1 MKSRFLIGVLALV
14 GLTVLTTSCDKLPQ
28 AELDAA
34 VAAVETAK
42 AAQADIYAAEA
53 FNALQDSMK
62 VANENIELQKSKLF
76 KKYSVAK
83 AQLVAVAALA
93 PQVKQQAE
101 TKKAELMAEIDTT
114 IAATKALIVENNELM
129 LKAPKGKEGKAA
141 LEAMKSEI
149 TVIEASLTEA
159 ANLQAAGNLF
169 GALDKA
175 KAANAKATEI
185 NTELKEVTAKYA
197 KAKRK

>member
-1 MKSRFLIGVLALV
+1 MKSRLLIGVLALL
-14 GLTVLTTSCDKLPQ
+14 GFAVLTTSCDKLPQ
-28 AELDAA
+28 VELDAA

-83 AQLVAVAALA
+83 AQLIAVATLA

-149 TVIEASLTEA
+149 AVIEASLTEA

-169 GALDKA
+169 GSLDKA

-185 NTELKEVTAKYA
+185 NTELKEVTAKYT